1 MTKPDLHQLN
11 EKALLLQWPRHC
23 SRSLLSQIKA
33 LEKKL
38 LEDIEGIQETQVVYK
53 SLCIHWLNSIGENEI
68 QAVRAL
74 IAGSFKAY
82 KQVAR
87 LWKIPV
93 CYGEDFGPDLE
104 SCASGLHLNPDQLIE
119 KHTSFIYPVYGIGF
133 LPGFL
138 YLGDVPGELQV
149 SRRSEPRLNVAQGSV
164 GLAGQQTG
172 IYPQQSPGGWQLLG
186 RTPVKLFEVHQSP
199 PCQIQVGDGVQ
210 FYPID
215 KPTYSLMEIQIQE
228 EIYSLES
235 EEWQ

>member
-11 EKALLLQWPRHC
+11 EKTLLLEWPEDC

-33 LEKKL
+33 LETRLVKN
-38 LEDIEGIQETQVVYK
+38 IAGIRETQVVYK
-53 SLCIHWLNSIGENEI
+53 SLCIHWDKPLEEDKI
-68 QAVRAL
+68 QAVRSSLAEPAKS
-74 IAGSFKAY
+74 IGE
-82 KQVAR
+82 VAR

-93 CYGEDFGPDLE
+93 CYGGDFGPDLE
-104 SCASGLHLNPDQLIE
+104 SCATSLGLTPE
-119 KHTSFIYPVYGIGF
+119 KLVERHTSFIYPVYGIGF

-138 YLGDVPGELQV
+138 YLGDVPYEIQV
-149 SRRSEPRLNVAQGSV
+149 ARRSEPRLQVSQGTV

-186 RTPVKLFEVHQSP
+186 RTPVKLFEVNQSP
-199 PCQIQVGDGVQ
+199 PCKIQVGDGVQ
-210 FYPID
+210 FYAID
-215 KPTYSLMEIQIQE
+215 SPTFSLMQIQIEE